1 MKKSFLVYFIL
12 LIFSLLPIRCFAQ
25 FTAEELAQRAQWEEF
40 LTSANIIN
48 YEQMWGSQA
57 ITNPFRITLQKDAI
71 TKNALLKNI
80 EGRLGGH
87 WECWKFEIAAYL
99 LDKYLE
105 LNMVPPTVERD
116 FQGKRSSCQLW
127 VEYEMSLRSKMQNNV
142 AMPTYKVFHWN
153 RATYLQRAFDNLIAN
168 IDRHAGNILI
178 TKDWRMILIDHSR
191 TFRTSKKFA
200 NELIY
205 TDKHEDG
212 PKEMKQLP
220 RTFVDKIES
229 LNYELIKEI
238 VGDYVTDDE
247 INALLARKELILK
260 EIKRLTKKYGEDK
273 VLY

>member
-1 MKKSFLVYFIL
+1 MKKKFIIYFIL
-12 LIFSLLPIRCFAQ
+12 LILSLLPIQCFAQ
-25 FTAEELAQRAQWEEF
+25 FTAEELAERAQWEEF
-40 LTSANIIN
+40 LASADIID

-57 ITNPFRITLQKDAI
+57 ITNPFKITLQKDSI

-105 LNMVPPTVERD
+105 LNMVPPTIEKS

-127 VEYEMSLRSKMQNNV
+127 VEYEMNLRSKMQNNV
-142 AMPTYKVFHWN
+142 VMPSYKVFHWN

-205 TDKHEDG
+205 TDKHKDG
-212 PKEMKQLP
+212 PNEMKQLP
-220 RTFVDKIES
+220 RAFVEKIS
-229 LNYELIKEI
+229 ALNFELIKEI
-238 VGDYVTDDE
+238 VGDYLTDDE
-247 INALLARKELILK
+247 INALLIRKELMQK
-260 EIKRLTKKYGEDK
+260 EIKRLIKKYGEDK

>member
-1 MKKSFLVYFIL
+1 
-12 LIFSLLPIRCFAQ
+12 LLPIQCFAQ
-25 FTAEELAQRAQWEEF
+25 FTAEELAERTQWEEF
-40 LTSANIIN
+40 LKSADIID

-57 ITNPFRITLQKDAI
+57 ITNPFRITLKKDTI
-71 TKNALLKNI
+71 TRNALLKNI
-80 EGRLGGH
+80 EERLGGH

-105 LNMVPPTVERD
+105 LNMVPPTIEKS

-191 TFRTSKKFA
+191 TFRTSKKFTKK
-200 NELIY
+200 LIY
-205 TDKHEDG
+205 TDKHEEG

-220 RTFVDKIES
+220 RAFVEKIS
-229 LNYELIKEI
+229 ALNFELIKEI
-238 VGDYVTDDE
+238 VEDYLTDDE
-247 INALLARKELILK
+247 INAVLVRKELILK
-260 EIKRLTKKYGEDK
+260 EIKKLIKKYGEDK

>member
-1 MKKSFLVYFIL
+1 VKKSFFLCFIL
-12 LIFSLLPIRCFAQ
+12 LILFLLPIQCFAQ
-25 FTAEELAQRAQWEEF
+25 FTAEELAERAQWEEF
-40 LTSANIIN
+40 LKSADIID

-57 ITNPFRITLQKDAI
+57 ITNPFKITLQKES
-71 TKNALLKNI
+71 TTRNALLKNI

-105 LNMVPPTVERD
+105 LNMVPPTIEKS

-127 VEYEMSLRSKMQNNV
+127 VEYEMNLRSKMQNNV
-142 AMPTYKVFHWN
+142 VMPSYKVFHWN

-191 TFRTSKKFA
+191 TFRTSKKFTKK
-200 NELIY
+200 LIY

-220 RTFVDKIES
+220 RAFVEKIS
-229 LNYELIKEI
+229 ALNFELIKEI
-238 VGDYVTDDE
+238 VGDYLTDDE
-247 INALLARKELILK
+247 INAVLIRKELMQK
-260 EIKRLTKKYGEDK
+260 EIKRLIKKYGEDK

>member
-1 MKKSFLVYFIL
+1 MKNRFLMYFIL
-12 LIFSLLPIRCFAQ
+12 LFLFLLPIRCFAQ
-25 FTAEELAQRAQWEEF
+25 FTAEELAERAQWEEF
-40 LTSANIIN
+40 LKSADIID

-57 ITNPFRITLQKDAI
+57 ITNPFRITLQKDTI
-71 TKNALLKNI
+71 TRDALLKTI

-105 LNMVPPTVERD
+105 LNMVPPTVEKS
-116 FQGKRSSCQLW
+116 FQGKQSSCQLW
-127 VEYEMSLRSKMQNNV
+127 VEYEMNLRSKMQNNV

-168 IDRHAGNILI
+168 IDRHAGNIHI

-200 NELIY
+200 KKLIY

-220 RTFVDKIES
+220 RAFVEKIS
-229 LNYELIKEI
+229 ALNFELIKEI
-238 VGDYVTDDE
+238 VGDYLTDDE
-247 INALLARKELILK
+247 INAILVRKELMQK
-260 EIKRLTKKYGEDK
+260 EINRLIKKYGEDK

>member
-1 MKKSFLVYFIL
+1 MKKKFILYFIL
-12 LIFSLLPIRCFAQ
+12 LIFSLLPIQCFAQ
-25 FTAEELAQRAQWEEF
+25 FAAEELAERAQWEEF
-40 LTSANIIN
+40 LTSADIIS

-57 ITNPFRITLQKDAI
+57 ITNPFKITLQKDS
-71 TKNALLKNI
+71 TTRNALLKNI

-105 LNMVPPTVERD
+105 LNMVPPTVQRD

-127 VEYEMSLRSKMQNNV
+127 VEYEMSLRNKMQNNV

-205 TDKHEDG
+205 TDKHEG
-212 PKEMKQLP
+212 GAKEMKQLP
-220 RTFVDKIES
+220 RAFVEKIES

-238 VGDYVTDDE
+238 VGDYLTDDE